1 MLNIGDLFHYTELLY
16 AFLETLPVFNAGD
29 KTRSISVIFIYE
41 DFWVFLSIEVK
52 RGIKCFYCLIFEC
65 LLLI

>member
-1 MLNIGDLFHYTELLY
+1 MLNVGELFHYTELLY

-29 KTRSISVIFIYE
+29 KTESIRVICINE

-52 RGIKCFYCLIFEC
+52 RGIK
-65 LLLI
+65 